1 MSGGWGAVRTGTT
14 NGSTAYEVYRTNKDS
29 DNTQKVFAIYG
40 IRANGTGPGDTAT
53 VLKSNS
59 IQFQRSTVKI
69 IDIWQIEALDT
80 VPERQLFARTPLL
93 YKKGDN
99 ASIQFVPRSN
109 AVGGVGAGIGALSVT
124 SGAIDKIILLG
135 KCAEPL
141 GKTVTG

>member
-1 MSGGWGAVRTGTT
+1 VSGGWAGGQ
-14 NGSTAYEVYRTNKDS
+14 NGSTAREVYKTNKDS

-40 IRANGTGPGDTAT
+40 IRANGTGPGDTAS

-59 IQFQRSTVKI
+59 IQFMRSTVKI

-99 ASIQFVPRSN
+99 ASIQFIPRSST
-109 AVGGVGAGIGALSVT
+109 AGGFAAGISTL
-124 SGAIDKIILLG
+124 SGAVDKIILLG
-135 KCAEPL
+135 KAAEPL